1 MSKNHWSR
9 FALSAFSFWIMA
21 CLVKE
26 EGVVFYLESRFP
38 PFVLCGKKIFEEE
51 RERERER
58 DGEGD

>member
-1 MSKNHWSR
+1 
-9 FALSAFSFWIMA
+9 MA

-58 DGEGD
+58 DGEGEERQEKLLVGTGAARSDF